1 MAARIEFEREW
12 NPKLKKGNIKAPNNT
27 KVNEKKAPIKTKA
40 LGNIQS
46 NSLKNMLDNL

>member
-12 NPKLKKGNIKAPNNT
+12 NPKLKKGNIKAPVNT
-27 KVNEKKAPIKTKA
+27 TVKKTATKTKA

-46 NSLKNMLDNL
+46 PGLKNMLDNL